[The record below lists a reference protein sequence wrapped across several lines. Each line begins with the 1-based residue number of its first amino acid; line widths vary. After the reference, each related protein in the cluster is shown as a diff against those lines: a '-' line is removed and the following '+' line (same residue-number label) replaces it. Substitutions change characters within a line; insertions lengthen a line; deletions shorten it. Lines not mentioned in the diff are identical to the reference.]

1 MSLGVGP
8 KLLWCRL
15 AAVAIDLIP
24 AWEFLYAAG
33 LALKKK
39 KTKKKNKQNKKK
51 YRGYGELEQC
61 VLYYQISFVPF
72 ITLNCDWLKS
82 ERHLFKKKLIKTKL
96 LVMFLLFS

>member
-39 KTKKKNKQNKKK
+39 KNKKK
-51 YRGYGELEQC
+51 QTK
-61 VLYYQISFVPF
+61 Q
-72 ITLNCDWLKS
+72 
-82 ERHLFKKKLIKTKL
+82 KKIQR
-96 LVMFLLFS
+96 VW